1 MARTGARHG
10 LPPTFFGTDPGGQHS
25 ARLRG
30 FSPAPATT
38 VSHLYRGE
46 WCSWSFLTCMVD
58 DAGYAD
64 MAGDRDNHRWMSSH
78 LTVITRPMGV
88 EGAFRVPGEGG
99 RERLSPCG
107 PEVATPP
114 AGQ

>member
-1 MARTGARHG
+1 
-10 LPPTFFGTDPGGQHS
+10 
-25 ARLRG
+25 
-30 FSPAPATT
+30 
-38 VSHLYRGE
+38 
-46 WCSWSFLTCMVD
+46 MVD

-64 MAGDRDNHRWMSSH
+64 MAGDRDNHRWMSSY
-78 LTVITRPMGV
+78 LTVIITRPTGV

-99 RERLSPCG
+99 REPLSPCG